1 MYMFSLKLVKIHG
14 ALLLPTHKYYN
25 HCYYETKTC
34 TLVVSQYNN
43 YDCLLYT
50 ADCHGVWSYKRANI
64 CGLIGQ
70 ECLDKRLIGQ
80 VSVDSLD
87 KHL

>member
-1 MYMFSLKLVKIHG
+1 MFTIKLVKIHG

-43 YDCLLYT
+43 NYYDCLLYT
-50 ADCHGVWSYKRANI
+50 ADGHGVWSYKRANI

-70 ECLDKRLIGQ
+70 ASHWTNC
-80 VSVDSLD
+80 
-87 KHL
+87 